1 MKTLIILGAGDG
13 SVPTYL
19 AARRLGHRIIGV
31 DRHDW
36 EVAVPLADEFL
47 HVSTHDPDRIQA
59 LLGDRSDIA
68 GVLAP
73 SSDIALP
80 TLNKLAAAYGTPGL
94 GEAVT
99 RASVDKANFHDLCV
113 ELGAVGYRLVEGTSV
128 AELTAAVRGLR
139 FPLFVKP
146 TDGTGSRG
154 IRLCRT
160 PPELEPAIR
169 TALEV
174 SPSHVAVVEECVAG
188 TSHTLEGFV
197 SDGRLAFAAFTDRVV
212 TAPPH
217 AVTRTHHAPSRLPA
231 GVREQVA
238 DTVQALCER
247 LGYTAGPL
255 DVDLI
260 VTPDETVH
268 LIEMGARVGGSGVT
282 DLVRHAYGVDVVE
295 ASVNA
300 AVGLPADLQPLSGPR
315 FASLTIFGAE
325 NPGVLTAVHGED
337 AVRALPETVE
347 LRLVVPIGRRVDSY
361 AYAAAKLGCLVLAAD
376 SAERLAEA
384 EREVARTLRF
394 TISPL
399 SEEHLVC

>member
-36 EVAVPLADEFL
+36 EVAVGLADEFL
-47 HVSTHDPDRIQA
+47 HVSTDDPDRIRA

-80 TLNKLAAAYGTPGL
+80 TLNKLAAVYGTPGL
-94 GEAVT
+94 GEAVI
-99 RASVDKANFHDLCV
+99 RASVDKAYFHELCV
-113 ELGAVGYRLVEGTSV
+113 ELGAVDYRLVEGTSV
-128 AELTAAVRGLR
+128 AGLMADARRLR

-160 PPELEPAIR
+160 PQELEPAIR
-169 TALEV
+169 NALEI
-174 SPSHVAVVEECVAG
+174 SPSHVAVVEECVTG
-188 TSHTLEGFV
+188 SSHTLEGFV
-197 SDGRLAFAAFTDRVV
+197 SDGRLAFSAFTDRVV

-217 AVTRTHHAPSRLPA
+217 AVTRSHHAPSRLPA
-231 GVREQVA
+231 GVRARAA
-238 DTVQALCER
+238 DAVQAVCER
-247 LGYTAGPL
+247 LGYTSGPL
-255 DVDLI
+255 DVDVV
-260 VTPDETVH
+260 VTPDGTVH
-268 LIEMGARVGGSGVT
+268 IIEMGARVGGSGVT
-282 DLVRHAYGVDVVE
+282 DLVRYAYGVDVVE

-300 AVGLPADLQPLSGPR
+300 AVGLPADLQPLSEPR
-315 FASLTIFGAE
+315 FASLTIFGADSA
-325 NPGVLTAVHGED
+325 GLLTAVDGED
-337 AVRALPETVE
+337 AVRALPETAE
-347 LRLVVPIGRRVDSY
+347 LRLVARVGRRVAAY
-361 AYAAAKLGCLVLAAD
+361 EYAAAKLGCLVLAAD
-376 SAERLAEA
+376 SAERLAAA

-394 TISPL
+394 TVSP
-399 SEEHLVC
+399 